1 MDPVSEAAMD
11 GVTNLL
17 SSGPVRL
24 GDQYRRAIEE
34 AESLARNQSG
44 ADKSWVERSLEEY
57 RAHYSR
63 AIRVR

>member
-1 MDPVSEAAMD
+1 
-11 GVTNLL
+11 VTNLL